1 MDRHLDILNKIQ
13 SIETIVTIAGITS
26 LSHCIVKVAI
36 VVILD
41 NIASIN

>member
-1 MDRHLDILNKIQ
+1 MDRHLPNKIQ

-41 NIASIN
+41 KIVTSN